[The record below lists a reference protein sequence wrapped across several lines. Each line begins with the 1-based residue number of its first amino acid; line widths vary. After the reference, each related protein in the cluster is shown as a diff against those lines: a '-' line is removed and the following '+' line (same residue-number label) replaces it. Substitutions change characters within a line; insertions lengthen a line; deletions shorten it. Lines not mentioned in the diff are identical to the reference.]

1 MNLKWVRS
9 SYIQNMIQSSSLVWI
24 LLGEQGVHDVPEQ
37 VAPGVQPG
45 QGALLPRRDH
55 LSQCSYS
62 GPWIDW
68 DLRQK
73 KARRIHPS
81 KYSIFSAVCF
91 TDIRYRIGTFSAA
104 RSPPW
109 TLCQQC
115 GGGGHE
121 MFRFG
126 SRSHFSIWFNFHHL
140 GLNGKIWIIQFK
152 ARNPDPRKKVRFLF
166 GSGSATLIFS
176 GALVSLAC
184 CQR

>member
-55 LSQCSYS
+55 LSQRSYS
-62 GPWIDW
+62 GPGIDW

-73 KARRIHPS
+73 KARRIHPR

-104 RSPPW
+104 RSPPLDTLSAVWRWW
-109 TLCQQC
+109 T
-115 GGGGHE
+115 
-121 MFRFG
+121 RNV
-126 SRSHFSIWFNFHHL
+126 SIRIQIPLFNL
-140 GLNGKIWIIQFK
+140 IQFS
-152 ARNPDPRKKVRFLF
+152 PPRFEWQDLDNTIQ
-166 GSGSATLIFS
+166 GS
-176 GALVSLAC
+176 
-184 CQR
+184 